1 MLTIEQALLQ
11 YNSRLTNEI
20 LANPDFRSATASGN
34 FANFVNTAQSIEL
47 KSTPERVE
55 FTKYGTSY
63 TTALDKGTPP
73 GQAQGLAKDIY
84 EWLAYKK
91 YGLDWR
97 NEKQR
102 KNLADYLAYK
112 IQRFGSYKHR
122 ETGAQTAI
130 IAEAL
135 EKSEPTLMEGLNTA
149 IFGAIDTQIKK
160 MTDDGKG

>member
-84 EWLAYKK
+84 EMAC
-91 YGLDWR
+91 
-97 NEKQR
+97 
-102 KNLADYLAYK
+102 
-112 IQRFGSYKHR
+112 IQKVWAG
-122 ETGAQTAI
+122 
-130 IAEAL
+130 L
-135 EKSEPTLMEGLNTA
+135 EKRKTAQELGRLPSIQDTALGLIQA
-149 IFGAIDTQIKK
+149 QGDRC
-160 MTDDGKG
+160 TDRNHSRSTGKVRAYFDGGIEYCYIWGY